1 MKLYKYRPLTELL
14 YKELHYQEMYF
25 ASYNEL
31 NDPLDLSARIDFS
44 CKDKDGLDFLLFLLY
59 KTTIT
64 FDKNASE
71 EQNDNSSKLLTF
83 IQNKK
88 QEKTLKNT
96 LHKNLIELQKHKNKI
111 WLEDIEFIVHKTCDA
126 LSISFQFNYKNFR
139 NEINKITEKFL
150 QNSYVTCFSEKKDN
164 FLMWSHYAS
173 KHMGIC
179 LEFTLNESSFFP
191 FIISQ
196 KRELNYLKNDERF
209 SEYNLKKLIIDS
221 RTSKVSYQKE
231 QPYINFFN
239 FSHVFQNEH
248 DCDLIGLSKPWT
260 HKYAFELENIFSIKT
275 EPWAYEEEW
284 RIIEINFDK
293 KKSPE
298 DRIRHYPLECL
309 TGVYFGKNTPKN
321 VKERICNILNKEHKS
336 LKYYETIMT
345 KGSMEFQEY
354 LF

>member
-14 YKELHYQEMYF
+14 YKELFYQEMYF

-44 CKDKDGLDFLLFLLY
+44 CNDKNDLDFLLFFLY

-64 FDKNASE
+64 FDKNPSE

-96 LHKNLIELQKHKNKI
+96 LHKNLIEIQKEKNKI
-111 WLEDIEFIVHKTCDA
+111 WLEDIEFIVHKTCDE

-139 NEINKITEKFL
+139 NEINRITEKFL

-173 KHMGIC
+173 KHMGIS
-179 LEFTLNESSFFP
+179 LEFTLNESTFFP

-196 KRELNYLKNDERF
+196 KRELNYLKNEERF
-209 SEYNLKKLIIDS
+209 SEYTLKKLIIDL

-231 QPYINFFN
+231 QPYIIFLTSHMFF
-239 FSHVFQNEH
+239 
-248 DCDLIGLSKPWT
+248 
-260 HKYAFELENIFSIKT
+260 KT
-275 EPWAYEEEW
+275 NM
-284 RIIEINFDK
+284 IVI
-293 KKSPE
+293 
-298 DRIRHYPLECL
+298 
-309 TGVYFGKNTPKN
+309 
-321 VKERICNILNKEHKS
+321 
-336 LKYYETIMT
+336 
-345 KGSMEFQEY
+345 
-354 LF
+354 